1 MRYDMQLQTTTDTKS
16 AGAIQDPQGPSQ
28 LVIRW
33 DATLRLEVLGPA
45 EAAPAASPSNTSKA
59 PPPKKSG
66 SMLLVAAPVRIRTT
80 YEKSVAT
87 VTSDTPEPQAE
98 DIANQYANLR
108 GRSIEFTLASD
119 GRVSDV
125 HGLEGIVDG
134 EKAIQAAQQWI
145 AQLSSLAQAPQAVT
159 LGQSWSSVQPADS
172 VPLAGVVWRTDSSY
186 VRNEPCRTGDPAAA
200 PVNQLDQ
207 PVAAAAE
214 KSAATAADEKDLC
227 AVILTRQAV
236 VPQRQLRDPTPE
248 EYRRNGLRTSGRW
261 SGSGENLTLVSL
273 QTGWAVSVAQSGK
286 QEMDFTVTNASG
298 SSVRYAGTLETRS
311 SVSLLPASPAPE
323 KAP

>member
-16 AGAIQDPQGPSQ
+16 AGAVQDPQGPSQ

-33 DATLRLEVLGPA
+33 DAMLRLEVLGPA
-45 EAAPAASPSNTSKA
+45 EAAAAPSSNASKA

-66 SMLLVAAPVRIRTT
+66 SMPLVAAPVRIRTT

-98 DIANQYANLR
+98 DISNQYANLR

-186 VRNEPCRTGDPAAA
+186 VRNEPCRAGDPSAAAPAAA
-200 PVNQLDQ
+200 ADEP
-207 PVAAAAE
+207 
-214 KSAATAADEKDLC
+214 AATAADKKDLC

-248 EYRRNGLRTSGRW
+248 EYRRNGLRTSGSW

-311 SVSLLPASPAPE
+311 RVSLLPASPAPE
-323 KAP
+323 TAP